1 MKKKI
6 LGVMMIATMAGGI
19 FAGTN
24 VTPVKAEE
32 YPQMIVFE
40 DVPYGFWAYDAIMD
54 LAYHKIILGYGN
66 GKYGV
71 GDLIT
76 REQVA
81 GTIYRTLEIK
91 EEGPVANPYKD
102 VSDST
107 TTFKKE
113 ILALTKRGVFSGD
126 DQGNFRPKAPISRA
140 EMAVIL
146 KRAFHFETKQKHT
159 FKDIPKGHWAEDAIS
174 ALQSN
179 NVVRGTG
186 NDMYELNRPVP
197 REQYAQF
204 INNAIINYHL
214 KEDWK

>member
-107 TTFKKE
+107 TTFKKDGHKSLYYE
-113 ILALTKRGVFSGD
+113 NSTGSFLIRLKKSFVQVLKSGYL
-126 DQGNFRPKAPISRA
+126 PISSPC
-140 EMAVIL
+140 L
-146 KRAFHFETKQKHT
+146 
-159 FKDIPKGHWAEDAIS
+159 
-174 ALQSN
+174 
-179 NVVRGTG
+179 
-186 NDMYELNRPVP
+186 
-197 REQYAQF
+197 
-204 INNAIINYHL
+204 
-214 KEDWK
+214 

>member
-1 MKKKI
+1 MNEIGREDNEEKI

-19 FAGTN
+19 FAGAN

-113 ILALTKRGVFSGD
+113 ILALTKRGVL
-126 DQGNFRPKAPISRA
+126 QG
-140 EMAVIL
+140 MAKGIL
-146 KRAFHFETKQKHT
+146 GRKH
-159 FKDIPKGHWAEDAIS
+159 
-174 ALQSN
+174 QSLE
-179 NVVRGTG
+179 RKW
-186 NDMYELNRPVP
+186 LS
-197 REQYAQF
+197 F
-204 INNAIINYHL
+204 
-214 KEDWK
+214 

>member
-113 ILALTKRGVFSGD
+113 ILALTKRGVFTGD
-126 DQGNFRPKAPISRA
+126 GQGDFRPKAPISRA

-146 KRAFHFETKQKHT
+146 KRAFNFEMKQKHT

-186 NDMYELNRPVP
+186 NGMYELNRPVP

>member
-71 GDLIT
+71 GDLTT

-81 GTIYRTLEIK
+81 GIIYRTLEMK
-91 EEGPVANPYKD
+91 EEGSVANPYKD
-102 VSDST
+102 ISDST

-113 ILALTKRGVFSGD
+113 ILALTKRGVFTGD
-126 DQGNFRPKAPISRA
+126 GQGNFRPKAPVSRA

-146 KRAFHFETKQKHT
+146 KRAFTFETK
-159 FKDIPKGHWAEDAIS
+159 
-174 ALQSN
+174 
-179 NVVRGTG
+179 
-186 NDMYELNRPVP
+186 
-197 REQYAQF
+197 
-204 INNAIINYHL
+204 
-214 KEDWK
+214 